1 MGWGLGLEKQI
12 KNNYNE
18 TKINQCAEHEE
29 LLPQHTD
36 RCVMLLM
43 STKDF
48 MLSIFATFEL
58 HFDVSDNDSKSL

>member
-36 RCVMLLM
+36 
-43 STKDF
+43 T
-48 MLSIFATFEL
+48 
-58 HFDVSDNDSKSL
+58 DVSCH